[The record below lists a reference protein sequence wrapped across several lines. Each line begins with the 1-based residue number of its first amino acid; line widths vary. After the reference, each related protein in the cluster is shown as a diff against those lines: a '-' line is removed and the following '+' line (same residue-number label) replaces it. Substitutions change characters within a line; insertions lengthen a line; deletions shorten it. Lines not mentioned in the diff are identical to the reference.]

1 MRAPLAL
8 ALALALTVSAALL
21 GGPAAHAE
29 TAPPRMSRHA
39 LIIAVGEYLD
49 PTIPTLRGVGYDIE
63 SATRMATAMQVP
75 EENIRVL
82 RDAEATAVNIERE
95 IAALEKRTQPGDRVF
110 FYFSGHGS
118 RWYDA
123 SAAGNGCVEAL
134 LPSDATPLTN
144 GHLASLLK
152 PIADKSDKLFV
163 FYDACHS
170 GGIAGHPLA
179 QARSMS
185 VTGGTLTPKFSPA
198 GAADQ
203 CARPANIKTRAFTVE
218 AVRQGGQAENIVQ
231 ISSSRPDEVS
241 FDDDN
246 GGGIATQAWRDCM
259 LGDSSD
265 LDRSGQVSVAEL
277 AACAQQRV
285 NARFANS
292 TQYNAQHIT
301 LGGNQQFVPSWFAGA
316 ADASAGTAGDPGAA
330 LKDILAQRDPRRQ
343 VTVRLG
349 ADRLAIGK
357 DKLDLTVTSSHAGHL
372 YLILLGSDKRSFY
385 LLFPNDRDH
394 ANTIQAGETLRL
406 PRTGWRIT
414 AQGPAGVD
422 RVLAVVAESPRN
434 LALLGNER
442 AGPFLQSLTDANGRA
457 RLSWIMGTAMYGAA
471 PECRSVAGGAAK
483 CSDAYGAAL
492 VDITEQ

>member
-1 MRAPLAL
+1 
-8 ALALALTVSAALL
+8 
-21 GGPAAHAE
+21 
-29 TAPPRMSRHA
+29 
-39 LIIAVGEYLD
+39 
-49 PTIPTLRGVGYDIE
+49 
-63 SATRMATAMQVP
+63 
-75 EENIRVL
+75 
-82 RDAEATAVNIERE
+82 
-95 IAALEKRTQPGDRVF
+95 
-110 FYFSGHGS
+110 
-118 RWYDA
+118 
-123 SAAGNGCVEAL
+123 VEAL

-170 GGIAGHPLA
+170 GGIAGQPLA

-185 VTGGTLTPKFSPA
+185 VAGGTLTPKFSPA

-265 LDRSGQVSVAEL
+265 LDHSGQVSVAEL
-277 AACAQQRV
+277 AVCAQQRV

-301 LGGNQQFVPSWFAGA
+301 LGGNQQFVPGWFAGT
-316 ADASAGTAGDPGAA
+316 ADASAGGDPAGA
-330 LKDILAQRDPRRQ
+330 LQDILAQRDPRRQ

-372 YLILLGSDKRSFY
+372 YLILLGSDNRSFY

-457 RLSWIMGTAMYGAA
+457 RLSWIMGTATCGAA
-471 PECRSVAGGAAK
+471 T

>member
-1 MRAPLAL
+1 MMRALLPLAMC
-8 ALALALTVSAALL
+8 AALL
-21 GGPAAHAE
+21 GGPAACAQAATG
-29 TAPPRMSRHA
+29 TAQAAQAAQVAQAAQPRMSRHA

-63 SATRMATAMQVP
+63 SATRMAVAMQVP

-82 RDAEATAVNIERE
+82 RDAEATAANIERE

-123 SAAGNGCVEAL
+123 SASGNGCVEAL

-170 GGIAGHPLA
+170 GGIAGQPLA

-185 VTGGTLTPKFSPA
+185 VAGGTLTPKFSPA

-265 LDRSGQVSVAEL
+265 LDHSGQVSVAEL

-301 LGGNQQFVPSWFAGA
+301 LGGNQQFVPGWFAGT
-316 ADASAGTAGDPGAA
+316 ADASAGGDPGGA

-343 VTVRLG
+343 VTVKLG

-372 YLILLGSDKRSFY
+372 YLILLGSDNRSFY

-457 RLSWIMGTAMYGAA
+457 RLSWIMGTAM
-471 PECRSVAGGAAK
+471 CGAAK
-483 CSDAYGAAL
+483 CSDAYGATL